1 MTKQEKELILKKVC
15 HFNHKETNTMNCCPK
30 CQSKAVEKT
39 RLDDNVSY
47 QWVPAVHC
55 VNCGWYGY
63 PLASDSEIATGKVNH
78 SFPHQSPNH
87 HGVHV
92 KGY

>member
-15 HFNHKETNTMNCCPK
+15 HFNHRETNTMNCCPK

-47 QWVPAVHC
+47 QWVPAR
-55 VNCGWYGY
+55 
-63 PLASDSEIATGKVNH
+63 
-78 SFPHQSPNH
+78 
-87 HGVHV
+87 
-92 KGY
+92 